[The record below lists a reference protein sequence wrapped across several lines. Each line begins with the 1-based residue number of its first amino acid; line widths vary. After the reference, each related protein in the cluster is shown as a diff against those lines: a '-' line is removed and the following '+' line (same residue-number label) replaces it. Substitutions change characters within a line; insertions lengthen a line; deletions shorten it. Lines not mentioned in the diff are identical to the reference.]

1 MNVMEAAPAANVIA
15 SRDQTI
21 VFILFFTPDTATDR
35 ASSWA

>member
-1 MNVMEAAPAANVIA
+1 MNVMEAAPAANVVA

-21 VFILFFTPDTATDR
+21 IVILFFTPDTATGR